1 MSRIFHRPMFRKGGP
16 AGGITSGLRQGFSL
30 GGSGSEREILE
41 LKEQIQNQPSV
52 EEKAVVEEAPPATPY
67 AYERIDP
74 PEAPGFDWGTFGL
87 NLMSGPSTGDFW
99 SDVGEAG
106 KEPYSRYKQGR
117 AAYDMNKYKHK
128 LGERQFGLEVYKA
141 MNKDDRLKVQQEM
154 DWYISQG
161 MSEEEA
167 FNTVIYRKPM
177 HPKERARLKKQE
189 EGQQLD
195 LSLER
200 IIDKYNP
207 DGKGLP
213 INKNQALKVKRFE
226 EWADKNNKR
235 YIQNEAVIDLTDFD
249 PDLLQTSEKTGNKI
263 LPEGVDNDRYMKN
276 YHYLDVGTGILYKVN
291 DSGTE
296 LIVVDMEE

>member
-1 MSRIFHRPMFRKGGP
+1 MSRIFHRPMFRKGGST
-16 AGGITSGLRQGFSL
+16 GGITSGLRRGFAF
-30 GGSGSEREILE
+30 GSTGPQREYL
-41 LKEQIQNQPSV
+41 
-52 EEKAVVEEAPPATPY
+52 EEKAKEEVVEETPPSTPFS
-67 AYERIDP
+67 YERIDP
-74 PEAPGFDWGTFGL
+74 PEAPGFDWGSFGL
-87 NLMSGPSTGDFW
+87 NLMSGPSRGDIF
-99 SDVGEAG
+99 SDIGEAG

-117 AAYDMNKYKHK
+117 AAYDMNKYQSK
-128 LGERQFGLEVYKA
+128 LAERQFGLEVYKA
-141 MNKDDRLKVQQEM
+141 MNDDDKLEVQRKMKFYM
-154 DWYISQG
+154 DQG

-167 FNTVIYRKPM
+167 INAVIYRKPM
-177 HPKERARLKKQE
+177 HPKEQARLKKEE

-207 DGKGLP
+207 DGEGLSL
-213 INKNQALKVKRFE
+213 NKNQALKVKRFE

-235 YIQNEAVIDLTDFD
+235 YIQNEAVIDITDFN
-249 PDLLQTSEKTGNKI
+249 PDNLQTSESGNKI
-263 LPEGVDNDRYMKN
+263 LPEGVDNETYIPN